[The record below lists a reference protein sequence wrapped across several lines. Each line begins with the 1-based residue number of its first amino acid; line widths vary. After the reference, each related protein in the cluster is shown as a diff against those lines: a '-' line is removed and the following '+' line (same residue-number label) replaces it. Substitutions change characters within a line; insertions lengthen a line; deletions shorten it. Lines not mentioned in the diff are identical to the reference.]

1 MGFTCEVTHHAEF
14 LSKLIS
20 SGRMKLDRAIPQKL
34 TYHDPCYLG
43 RYNGIYKA
51 PRDVLHAI
59 PSLDIHEMER
69 SGKESFCCGAGGGW
83 MWMDEKIGKRINIK
97 RLEDALA
104 TQSDWIATACPFCVT
119 MFDDAIKSKDK
130 EEKVKI
136 WDIAELVEQA
146 LSLDKK
152 A

>member
-1 MGFTCEVTHHAEF
+1 MERPIA
-14 LSKLIS
+14 K
-20 SGRMKLDRAIPQKL
+20 KL

-43 RYNGIYKA
+43 RYSGIYQA
-51 PRDVLHAI
+51 PRDVLHTI
-59 PSLDIHEMER
+59 PSLEIREMKR
-69 SGKESFCCGAGGGW
+69 SRKQSFCCGAGGGW
-83 MWMDEKIGKRINIK
+83 MWMDEKIGKRINIQ

-119 MFDDAIKSKDK
+119 MFDDAIKNKDM
-130 EEKVKI
+130 EETVKI

-146 LSLDKK
+146 LDLDKK